1 MSALP
6 FASLI
11 AAGVESALAAS
22 LRGSSAARADIAK
35 LQGKVIRLEL
45 IGLPLTLH
53 FLPED
58 GKVTVAAD
66 YHGDADITVRAPAA
80 SLMAA
85 AMQRDSE
92 AVPRGMQISGDAE
105 TAQVFSRLLKHAD
118 LDWEELLAQ
127 RVGDVAARQ
136 IGNAV
141 RGFLGWSRDAGS
153 RLGQDVADYLHYE
166 SRDLP
171 PRHEVQGFLAGV
183 DRLRDD
189 AERLNARLKRAETR
203 LRRPT

>member
-1 MSALP
+1 MSTLP

-11 AAGVESALAAS
+11 APGVGGALAAS

-45 IGLPLTLH
+45 IGLPLTLY

-58 GKVTVAAD
+58 GKVTVASD
-66 YHGDADITVRAPAA
+66 YHGEAQVTVRVPAA
-80 SLMAA
+80 SLVATA
-85 AMQRDSE
+85 LKRDPE
-92 AVPRGMQISGDAE
+92 AVPKGMQMNGEAE
-105 TAQVFSRLLKHAD
+105 TAQVFSRLLRNAD

-141 RGFLGWSRDAGS
+141 RGFMGWSRDAGS

-171 PRHEVQGFLAGV
+171 PRHEVQGFVSGV

-189 AERLNARLKRAETR
+189 AERLNARLKRAATR
-203 LRRPT
+203 IKP

>member
-6 FASLI
+6 FSSLI
-11 AAGVESALAAS
+11 AAGVEAALNSS
-22 LRGSSAARADIAK
+22 LKGSGAARADLAH
-35 LQGKVIRLEL
+35 LEGKVIRLEL
-45 IGLPLTLH
+45 LDLPLTLH
-53 FLPED
+53 FLPE
-58 GKVTVAAD
+58 GGRMTVASD
-66 YHGDADITVRAPAA
+66 YHGDADIAVRVPVA
-80 SLMAA
+80 SLMTAA
-85 AMQRDSE
+85 LKRDSE

-105 TAQVFSRLLKHAD
+105 TAQVFSRLLKNTD

-141 RGFLGWSRDAGS
+141 RGFTRWSRDASS
-153 RLGQDVADYLHYE
+153 RLGEDVADYLHYE

-171 PRHEVQGFLAGV
+171 PRHEVQSFVNDV

-189 AERLNARLKRAETR
+189 AERLTARLKLAESKA
-203 LRRPT
+203 RRP

>member
-6 FASLI
+6 FAGMI
-11 AAGVESALAAS
+11 AAAVQAALDAS
-22 LRGSSAARADIAK
+22 LKGSSAARADLK
-35 LQGKVIRLEL
+35 RLDGKVIRLEL
-45 IGLPLTLH
+45 IGLPLVLH

-58 GKVTVAAD
+58 GRLTVAAD
-66 YHGDADITVRAPAA
+66 YHGTADITVRAPAA

-85 AMQRDSE
+85 ALKRDGE
-92 AVPRGMQISGDAE
+92 AVPRGMQVSGDAE
-105 TAQVFSRLLKHAD
+105 TAQVFSRLLKNAD

-127 RVGDVAARQ
+127 RVGDVAARH

-141 RGFLGWSRDAGS
+141 RGFARWSRDSGT
-153 RLGQDVADYLHYE
+153 RLGQDLADYLHYE

-171 PRHEVQGFLAGV
+171 PRHEVQGFLSDV

-189 AERLNARLKRAETR
+189 AERLSARFKRVESR
-203 LRRPT
+203 IKP

>member
-6 FASLI
+6 FTSLI
-11 AAGVESALAAS
+11 AAGVERALAAS
-22 LRGSSAARADIAK
+22 LQGSSAARADIAK
-35 LQGKVIRLEL
+35 LEGKVIQLEL
-45 IGLPLTLH
+45 TGLPLTLY
-53 FLPED
+53 FLPE
-58 GKVTVAAD
+58 GSKVTVASD
-66 YHGDADITVRAPAA
+66 YHGECDISVRAPAA

-85 AMQRDSE
+85 ALKRDSD

-141 RGFLGWSRDAGS
+141 RGFLGWSRDASS
-153 RLGQDVADYLHYE
+153 RLGQDLADYLHYE

-171 PRHEVQGFLAGV
+171 PRHEVQGFLSGV

-203 LRRPT
+203 LRRP

>member
-11 AAGVESALAAS
+11 AAGVENALAAS
-22 LRGSSAARADIAK
+22 LKGSSAARADIAK
-35 LQGKVIRLEL
+35 LQGKVIKLEL

-53 FLPED
+53 FLPEE
-58 GKVTVAAD
+58 GRVTVASD

-85 AMQRDSE
+85 ALQRDAE
-92 AVPRGMQISGDAE
+92 AVPRGMQVSGDAE

-141 RGFLGWSRDAGS
+141 RGLMGWSRDAGS
-153 RLGQDVADYLHYE
+153 RLGRDLADYLHYE
-166 SRDLP
+166 SRELP
-171 PRHEVQGFLAGV
+171 PRHEVQGFLSEV

-189 AERLNARLKRAETR
+189 AERLNARFKRVESR
-203 LRRPT
+203 IK

>member
-11 AAGVESALAAS
+11 AAGVEGALAAA
-22 LRGSSAARADIAK
+22 LKGSSAARADIAK

-45 IGLPLTLH
+45 IGLPLTLY

-58 GKVTVAAD
+58 GKVTVASD
-66 YHGDADITVRAPAA
+66 YHGEAHVTVRVPAA
-80 SLMAA
+80 SLVATA
-85 AMQRDSE
+85 LKRDPE
-92 AVPRGMQISGDAE
+92 AVPKGMQMNGEAE
-105 TAQVFSRLLKHAD
+105 TAQVFSRLLRNAD

-141 RGFLGWSRDAGS
+141 RGFMGWSRDAGS

-171 PRHEVQGFLAGV
+171 PRHEMQGFLSGV

-189 AERLNARLKRAETR
+189 AERLNARLKRAATR
-203 LRRPT
+203 IKP

>member
-11 AAGVESALAAS
+11 AAGVEHALSAS
-22 LRGSSAARADIAK
+22 LKGSSAARADIAR
-35 LQGKVIRLEL
+35 LEGKVIKLEL
-45 IGLPLTLH
+45 IGLPLSLH

-58 GKVTVAAD
+58 GKVTVASD
-66 YHGDADITVRAPAA
+66 YHGDADIAVRAPAA

-85 AMQRDSE
+85 ALKRDSE

-127 RVGDVAARQ
+127 RVGDVAARP
-136 IGNAV
+136 IANLI
-141 RGFLGWSRDAGS
+141 RGAMGWSRDAGS
-153 RLGQDVADYLHYE
+153 RIGQDLADYLHYE

-171 PRHEVQGFLAGV
+171 PRHEVQSFLSGV

-189 AERLNARLKRAETR
+189 AERLTARLKRAETR
-203 LRRPT
+203 LRRPS

>member
-1 MSALP
+1 MIAAAVQAALD
-6 FASLI
+6 ASLK
-11 AAGVESALAAS
+11 
-22 LRGSSAARADIAK
+22 GSSAARAD
-35 LQGKVIRLEL
+35 LQRLDGKVIRLEL

-58 GKVTVAAD
+58 GRLTVAAD

-85 AMQRDSE
+85 ALKRDGE
-92 AVPRGMQISGDAE
+92 AVPRGMQVSGDAE
-105 TAQVFSRLLKHAD
+105 TAQVFSRLLKNAD

-127 RVGDVAARQ
+127 RVGDVAARH

-141 RGFLGWSRDAGS
+141 RGFMKWSQDSGS
-153 RLGQDVADYLHYE
+153 RLGQDIADYLHYE
-166 SRDLP
+166 SRELP
-171 PRHEVQGFLAGV
+171 PRHEVQGFLSDV

-189 AERLNARLKRAETR
+189 AERLNVRFKRVESR
-203 LRRPT
+203 IKP

>member
-1 MSALP
+1 MSTLP

-11 AAGVESALAAS
+11 AVGVEHALGVS
-22 LRGSSAARADIAK
+22 LQGSGTARADIAR
-35 LQGKVIRLEL
+35 LEGKVIRLEL
-45 IGLPLTLH
+45 IGLPLTLY

-58 GKVTVAAD
+58 GKVAVASD
-66 YHGDADITVRAPAA
+66 YQGDCDISVRAPAA
-80 SLMAA
+80 SLMATA
-85 AMQRDSE
+85 LMRDGDSI
-92 AVPRGMQISGDAE
+92 PKGMQISGDAE

-141 RGFLGWSRDAGS
+141 RGFMGWSRDAGS
-153 RLGQDVADYLHYE
+153 RLGQDLADYLHYE
-166 SRDLP
+166 SHDLP

-203 LRRPT
+203 LRRP

>member
-1 MSALP
+1 MIAAAVQTALE
-6 FASLI
+6 ASLK
-11 AAGVESALAAS
+11 
-22 LRGSSAARADIAK
+22 GSSAARADLK
-35 LQGKVIRLEL
+35 RLDGKIIRLEL

-58 GKVTVAAD
+58 GRVTVAAD

-80 SLMAA
+80 SLIAA
-85 AMQRDSE
+85 ALKRDGE
-92 AVPRGMQISGDAE
+92 AVPRGMQVSGDAE

-127 RVGDVAARQ
+127 QVGDVAARQ

-141 RGFLGWSRDAGS
+141 RGFLSWTRDAGS
-153 RLGQDVADYLHYE
+153 RLGQDLADYLHYE
-166 SRDLP
+166 SRELP
-171 PRHEVQGFLAGV
+171 PRHEVQGFLSDV

-189 AERLNARLKRAETR
+189 AERLNARFKRVESR
-203 LRRPT
+203 IKP

>member
-1 MSALP
+1 VSALP

-22 LRGSSAARADIAK
+22 LRGSSAARADIVK

-45 IGLPLTLH
+45 IGLPLTLY

-58 GKVTVAAD
+58 GKVTVASD
-66 YHGDADITVRAPAA
+66 YHGDAHVAVRVPAA
-80 SLMAA
+80 SLVVTALK
-85 AMQRDSE
+85 RDPE
-92 AVPRGMQISGDAE
+92 AVPKGMQMNGEAE
-105 TAQVFSRLLKHAD
+105 TAQVFSRLLRNAD

-141 RGFLGWSRDAGS
+141 RGFMGWSRDAGS

-171 PRHEVQGFLAGV
+171 PRHEVQGFLSGV

-189 AERLNARLKRAETR
+189 AERLNARLKRAATR
-203 LRRPT
+203 IKP

>member
-1 MSALP
+1 VSALP

-11 AAGVESALAAS
+11 AAGIESALSAS
-22 LRGSSAARADIAK
+22 LKGSSAARADIAK

-45 IGLPLTLH
+45 IGLPLTLY

-58 GKVTVAAD
+58 GKVTVASD
-66 YHGDADITVRAPAA
+66 YHGEAQVTVRVPAA
-80 SLMAA
+80 SLVATA
-85 AMQRDSE
+85 LKRDPE
-92 AVPRGMQISGDAE
+92 AVPKGMQMNGEAE

-127 RVGDVAARQ
+127 RVGDVAARP
-136 IGNAV
+136 IANLIRGVV
-141 RGFLGWSRDAGS
+141 RWSRDSGT
-153 RLGQDVADYLHYE
+153 RLGQDLADYLHYE

-171 PRHEVQGFLAGV
+171 PRHEVQGFLSGV

-189 AERLNARLKRAETR
+189 AERFNARLKRAETR
-203 LRRPT
+203 LRRP

>member
-6 FASLI
+6 FASFL
-11 AAGVESALAAS
+11 AAGVERALVTA
-22 LRGSSAARADIAK
+22 LKGSSAARADIAK

-53 FLPED
+53 FLPDD
-58 GKVTVAAD
+58 GKVTVASD
-66 YHGDADITVRAPAA
+66 YHGESDIVVRAPAA

-85 AMQRDSE
+85 ALRRDSE

-105 TAQVFSRLLKHAD
+105 TAQVFSRLLRHAD

-141 RGFLGWSRDAGS
+141 RGFMGWSRDAGG
-153 RLGQDVADYLHYE
+153 RLGQDLADYLHYE

-203 LRRPT
+203 LRKPT

>member
-1 MSALP
+1 MSSLP
-6 FASLI
+6 FATLI
-11 AAGVESALAAS
+11 AAAVERALAAS
-22 LRGSSAARADIAK
+22 LKGSSAARADIAR
-35 LQGKVIRLEL
+35 LGGKVIRLEL
-45 IGLPLTLH
+45 VGLPLVLH

-58 GKVTVAAD
+58 GRVTVASD

-85 AMQRDSE
+85 ALKRDSE
-92 AVPRGMQISGDAE
+92 AVPRGMHISGDAE

-141 RGFLGWSRDAGS
+141 RGFLGWSRDTGS
-153 RLGQDVADYLHYE
+153 RLGQDMADYLHYE

-171 PRHEVQGFLAGV
+171 PRHEVQGFLSGV

-189 AERLNARLKRAETR
+189 AERLHARLKRAETR
-203 LRRPT
+203 LRRP

>member
-1 MSALP
+1 MSTLP

-11 AAGVESALAAS
+11 AAGVEGALAAA
-22 LRGSSAARADIAK
+22 LKGSSAARADIAK

-45 IGLPLTLH
+45 VGLPLTLY

-58 GKVTVAAD
+58 GKVTVASD
-66 YHGDADITVRAPAA
+66 YHGEAHVTVRMPAA
-80 SLMAA
+80 SLVATA
-85 AMQRDSE
+85 LKRDPE
-92 AVPRGMQISGDAE
+92 AVPKGMQMNGEAE
-105 TAQVFSRLLKHAD
+105 TAQVFSRLLRNAD

-141 RGFLGWSRDAGS
+141 RGFMGWSRDAGS

-171 PRHEVQGFLAGV
+171 PRHEVQGFLSGV

-189 AERLNARLKRAETR
+189 AERLNARLKRPVTR
-203 LRRPT
+203 IKP